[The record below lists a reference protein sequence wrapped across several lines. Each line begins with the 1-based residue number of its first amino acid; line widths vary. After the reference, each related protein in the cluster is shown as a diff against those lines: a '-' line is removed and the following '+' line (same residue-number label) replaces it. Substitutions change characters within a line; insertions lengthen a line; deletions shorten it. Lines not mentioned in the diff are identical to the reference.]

1 MLALLLVRLAA
12 AAGSQ
17 TLFDVDRGDAT
28 TTFDVAWED
37 AERQPHA
44 VTFALPTAKVDADVE
59 ARTTLPRLELYR
71 AMADAVTRWAKGL
84 PSHTTVTARANA
96 AGFSV
101 SVRGPK
107 KSAQQALEDANRI
120 AHEAEQRWI
129 AEQDATTLANGS
141 LAYDHAVL
149 AAKYAREV
157 RPIADALRKGTT
169 NARDYVERALGFVQS
184 IPYEKRPSRDV
195 DSGYRRPLGVVGR
208 NQGDCDSKSV
218 LFLALVRAA
227 YSEIPLA
234 FIYVP
239 NHALV
244 GLGLPPLDDDRSFAF
259 DGGRYVYAEPV
270 GPGLRPLGETRPEDR
285 RAARKGEVRIVP
297 PNG

>member
-1 MLALLLVRLAA
+1 MLAIVLVGLAA
-12 AAGSQ
+12 AAQ
-17 TLFDVDRGDAT
+17 TSFDVERQGTT

-37 AERQPHA
+37 AGRRPRA
-44 VTFALPTAKVDADVE
+44 ASFALPTAKVDADVE
-59 ARTTLPRLELYR
+59 ARTTLPRVELYR

-84 PSHTTVTARANA
+84 PSHTKVTARATE

-107 KSAQQALEDANRI
+107 TSAQQALEDANRI
-120 AHEAEQRWI
+120 AHAAEEKWI
-129 AEQDATTLANGS
+129 AEQDATTLENGS

-157 RPIADALRKGTT
+157 RPIAEALREGTT
-169 NARDYVERALGFVQS
+169 DAREYVERALGFVQS

-208 NQGDCDSKSV
+208 NRGDCDSKSV

-227 YSEIPLA
+227 YPEIPLA

-244 GLGLPPLDDDRSFAF
+244 GLGLPPLPDERSFAF
-259 DGGRYVYAEPV
+259 EGVRYVYAEPV

-285 RAARKGEVRIVP
+285 RAAKKGEVRIVP
-297 PNG
+297 AS